1 MGNDD
6 YALIRRVL
14 AGEKD
19 AYGLLVAHHSQSV
32 FRVAFRI
39 TENEADADEVVQETF
54 LRGYRKLQ
62 NFDARSNFGTWIYRI
77 AMNCALDVLHRQ
89 KSQAA
94 VPIAEEYGD
103 EVPTVQVADRAAG
116 PDRILLS
123 REIETR
129 RHAAMGKLTP
139 VERVAF
145 VMRHMEERSTEEI
158 AGALGVAPNSAK
170 QAVFRAVKKLRQSLA
185 PFWVSHEALNRRR
198 NDRALLL

>member
-62 NFDARSNFGTWIYRI
+62 DFDARSNFGTWIYRI
-77 AMNCALDVLHRQ
+77 AMNCALDVLHKQ
-89 KSQAA
+89 KNQAV
-94 VPIAEEYGD
+94 VPITEEYG
-103 EVPTVQVADRAAG
+103 ELPAVQVADRAAG